1 MARRVNISSP
11 DPTVNGQLNNPGDAM
26 ESEATA
32 ESLEFDP
39 AKLEAESRE
48 SATVRDLFD
57 PAFLGLSQDF
67 ATEANVAKKW
77 DIIKVEKPSKA
88 RVFRVHPDPKFRLKT
103 TLLSLK
109 EDNETY
115 LILPALRQALAGEG
129 TCGIFT
135 LLACITKQGTPFL
148 WPIRMA
154 DADGKWNIWHQSG
167 WQIAE
172 KAMAR
177 WARMQANRDAGHYV
191 AEYDQ
196 RPPADQQEPAW
207 PELTFAEWLRLAFQG
222 FTIDSLGHP
231 VLKRL
236 RLED

>member
-11 DPTVNGQLNNPGDAM
+11 DPTVNGQLDNPGDAM

-39 AKLEAESRE
+39 AKLVEAESRE
-48 SATVRDLFD
+48 STTARDPYD
-57 PAFLGLSQDF
+57 PEFIGLSQRLRNGSSRQK
-67 ATEANVAKKW
+67 TVGRYPRQ
-77 DIIKVEKPSKA
+77 EKPSKA

-103 TLLSLK
+103 VLLSLK
-109 EDNETY
+109 EANETY
-115 LILPALRQALAGEG
+115 LISPSLRQALAGEG

-154 DADGKWNIWHQSG
+154 DADGKWNIWHESG

-172 KAMAR
+172 KAMVR
-177 WARMQANRDAGHYV
+177 WARMQANQDAGHYV
-191 AEYDQ
+191 AAYDH
-196 RPPADQQEPAW
+196 RPLAEQQEPAW
-207 PELTFAEWLRLAFQG
+207 PELA
-222 FTIDSLGHP
+222 H
-231 VLKRL
+231 VC
-236 RLED
+236 